1 MNDHVPSVQ
10 VMQTVSVEKTA
21 QLPLSLHNIK
31 DNVLSA
37 QVMQTAFVEK
47 TAQLQA
53 LQQQLTGQQH
63 ASPELAAL
71 HQDMLDAQVNSLGL
85 GGTIPSPDAL
95 HGQLANALPVFC
107 HSLLCMT

>member
-10 VMQTVSVEKTA
+10 G
-21 QLPLSLHNIK
+21 
-31 DNVLSA
+31 
-37 QVMQTAFVEK
+37 MQTAFVEK

-71 HQDMLDAQVNSLGL
+71 HQDMLDAQVNQSR
-85 GGTIPSPDAL
+85 I
-95 HGQLANALPVFC
+95 
-107 HSLLCMT
+107 